1 MWFRRRRR
9 VYARLAPFEEDEDDG
24 VRILGSAP
32 PARPPA
38 VVEAAPPAVRVE
50 RYVAALAFH
59 AAQLEERIRQLERR
73 SADQADAHLDLPT
86 HGDLLEVR
94 LHSSRVAADLG
105 RLALELR
112 SDMAE
117 IKDEAD
123 RAAKAA
129 VRAESAAL
137 LAQDPDRLVELAEEL
152 LELADVL
159 DARRR
164 AS

>member
-9 VYARLAPFEEDEDDG
+9 ADAPALVSHEDDG
-24 VRILGSAP
+24 VRILPSP
-32 PARPPA
+32 PAL
-38 VVEAAPPAVRVE
+38 VEGPPPAVRVE
-50 RYVAALAFH
+50 RYVAALAVH
-59 AAQLEERIRQLERR
+59 AAQLEDRIGQLERR
-73 SADQADAHLDLPT
+73 SAAQADAHLDLPS

-117 IKDEAD
+117 VKDEAD

-129 VRAESAAL
+129 RRAESAAQ

-152 LELADVL
+152 LELADAL

>member
-9 VYARLAPFEEDEDDG
+9 MTAVQVVDEDDG
-24 VRILGSAP
+24 VRILATP
-32 PARPPA
+32 PAWVTVP
-38 VVEAAPPAVRVE
+38 PPAVRVE

-59 AAQLEERIRQLERR
+59 AAQLEERIGQLERR
-73 SADQADAHLDLPT
+73 SADQADAHLDLPG
-86 HGDLLEVR
+86 HDELLEVR

-112 SDMAE
+112 SDMVE

-129 VRAESAAL
+129 RRAESAAQ
-137 LAQDPDRLVELAEEL
+137 LAQDPDRLVELAEQL
-152 LELADVL
+152 LELADAA

>member
-1 MWFRRRRR
+1 MWFRRRR
-9 VYARLAPFEEDEDDG
+9 G
-24 VRILGSAP
+24 VVASP
-32 PARPPA
+32 PAL
-38 VVEAAPPAVRVE
+38 RVE

-59 AAQLEERIRQLERR
+59 SAQLEDRIGQLERR
-73 SADQADAHLDLPT
+73 SADGDDAHLELPT
-86 HGDLLEVR
+86 HSDLLEVR
-94 LHSSRVAADLG
+94 LHSARVSADLG

-112 SDMAE
+112 ADMAE

-129 VRAESAAL
+129 VRAESAAR
-137 LAQDPDRLVELAEEL
+137 LAQDPERLVELAEEL
-152 LELADVL
+152 LELADAG

>member
-1 MWFRRRRR
+1 MWFRRRRP
-9 VYARLAPFEEDEDDG
+9 VTASVQVVDEDDS
-24 VRILGSAP
+24 VRLLAAP
-32 PARPPA
+32 PAWVTVP
-38 VVEAAPPAVRVE
+38 PPAVRVE

-59 AAQLEERIRQLERR
+59 AAQLEERIGQLERQ
-73 SADQADAHLDLPT
+73 SADQADAHLDLPS
-86 HGDLLEVR
+86 HDDLLEVR

-129 VRAESAAL
+129 RRAESAAR
-137 LAQDPDRLVELAEEL
+137 LAQDPERLVELAEQL
-152 LELADVL
+152 LELADAA

>member
-9 VYARLAPFEEDEDDG
+9 AAVPDLPDEEDDEG
-24 VRILGSAP
+24 VRILGPS
-32 PARPPA
+32 PPA
-38 VVEAAPPAVRVE
+38 VVRATSPAVRVE

-59 AAQLEERIRQLERR
+59 AAQLEDRIARLE
-73 SADQADAHLDLPT
+73 QAVAYQVDAHLDQPT

-94 LHSSRVAADLG
+94 LHSSRVSADLG

-112 SDMAE
+112 SEVAE

-123 RAAKAA
+123 RAARKAE
-129 VRAESAAL
+129 RAADAAA
-137 LAQDPDRLVELAEEL
+137 LAQDPERLVELAEEL
-152 LELADVL
+152 LEMADAL
-159 DARRR
+159 DAQRR

>member
-9 VYARLAPFEEDEDDG
+9 ADANVVPHDEDGG
-24 VRILGSAP
+24 VRILPSSSALVAGP
-32 PARPPA
+32 
-38 VVEAAPPAVRVE
+38 PPAVRVE

-59 AAQLEERIRQLERR
+59 AAQLEERIGQLERR
-73 SADQADAHLDLPT
+73 SADQADAHLDLPS

-94 LHSSRVAADLG
+94 LHSSRVSADLG

-112 SDMAE
+112 AEVAE

-129 VRAESAAL
+129 LRAESAVD
-137 LAQDPDRLVELAEEL
+137 LAQDPERLVELAEEL
-152 LELADVL
+152 LELADAV

>member
-9 VYARLAPFEEDEDDG
+9 AVLSALPVDGDDG
-24 VRILGSAP
+24 VRIHPVA
-32 PARPPA
+32 PA
-38 VVEAAPPAVRVE
+38 VVEGPPPAVRVE

-59 AAQLEERIRQLERR
+59 AAQLEDRIGRLERR
-73 SADQADAHLDLPT
+73 SADQEEAHLDLPS
-86 HGDLLEVR
+86 HGDLLDVR
-94 LHSSRVAADLG
+94 LHSARVSADLG

-112 SDMAE
+112 AEVAE

-129 VRAESAAL
+129 SRAASAAE
-137 LAQDPDRLVELAEEL
+137 LAQDPERLVELAEQLVEM
-152 LELADVL
+152 ADAL

>member
-9 VYARLAPFEEDEDDG
+9 AVASAVPHDEDEG
-24 VRILGSAP
+24 VRILPSP
-32 PARPPA
+32 PALVA
-38 VVEAAPPAVRVE
+38 GPPAVRVE

-59 AAQLEERIRQLERR
+59 AAQLEERIGQLERR
-73 SADQADAHLDLPT
+73 TADQVDAHLDLPS

-94 LHSSRVAADLG
+94 LHSSRVSVDLG
-105 RLALELR
+105 RLAVELR
-112 SDMAE
+112 AEVAE

-129 VRAESAAL
+129 LRAESAVE
-137 LAQDPDRLVELAEEL
+137 LARDPERLVELAEEL
-152 LELADVL
+152 LELADAV

>member
-9 VYARLAPFEEDEDDG
+9 AASSLAPAVEDEA
-24 VRILGSAP
+24 VRILP
-32 PARPPA
+32 PATSALVANPPA
-38 VVEAAPPAVRVE
+38 ARVE

-59 AAQLEERIRQLERR
+59 AAQLEDRIGQLERR
-73 SADQADAHLDLPT
+73 SSEQEDAHLDLPT
-86 HGDLLEVR
+86 HSDLLDVR
-94 LHSSRVAADLG
+94 LHSSRVSSDLG

-112 SDMAE
+112 SEVAE

-129 VRAESAAL
+129 ARAVQAAE

>member
-1 MWFRRRRR
+1 MWFHRRRRA
-9 VYARLAPFEEDEDDG
+9 VADVLTHDEDDG
-24 VRILGSAP
+24 VRILPAP
-32 PARPPA
+32 PALVAAPP
-38 VVEAAPPAVRVE
+38 PPAVRVE

-59 AAQLEERIRQLERR
+59 AAQLEDRIGQLERR
-73 SADQADAHLDLPT
+73 SADESDAHLELPS
-86 HGDLLEVR
+86 HRDLLEVR
-94 LHSSRVAADLG
+94 LHSSRVSADLG

-129 VRAESAAL
+129 ARAESAAQ

-152 LELADVL
+152 LELADAL

>member
-1 MWFRRRRR
+1 
-9 VYARLAPFEEDEDDG
+9 VA
-24 VRILGSAP
+24 SP
-32 PARPPA
+32 PAL
-38 VVEAAPPAVRVE
+38 RVE

-59 AAQLEERIRQLERR
+59 NAQLEDRISQLERR
-73 SADQADAHLDLPT
+73 SADREDAHLDLPNNT
-86 HGDLLEVR
+86 DLLEVR
-94 LHSSRVAADLG
+94 LHSARVSADLG

-112 SDMAE
+112 TEVAE

-129 VRAESAAL
+129 VRAVSAAAK
-137 LAQDPDRLVELAEEL
+137 AQDPERLVQLAEEL
-152 LELADVL
+152 LELADAL